1 MTVDVQGP
9 AWAVQG
15 LGVRSGRYPLA
26 VEGPVMRA
34 VDRLVP
40 GVSTVTRYL
49 RYHSMYAAIAA
60 HAERLDL
67 DATGCRGL
75 VRRCEVLLA
84 ALQCVGA
91 STEVEWS
98 AHGVDRVRRFCGESL
113 ELARAADEEE
123 LGQSYSPRR
132 WGFWDQYGGPAVVLG
147 TVKLEQGALRPGR
160 HRCPADVSEAF
171 ATLLSLAERDVVP
184 SPALERAGQAALG
197 VPLAAERE
205 WLTRLIT
212 ATTSAGVHVPED
224 WEPSD
229 RTRRA
234 TLRALGRAIE
244 LHGHEGHGYQETL
257 RSAVAFGETLTAD
270 PVLAAIP
277 EAAGWRG
284 LLLRHYSVGAWRRLW
299 AALVAEIG
307 SKDGEADRSAE
318 ELRDWLAQQAPNGT
332 LRQALDEL
340 PPLKDTAGHLLPAE
354 RQLLEPGDDT
364 PMTDVLLLLVGALRS
379 REGHLPGDVR
389 AVFLGRRRRAAEFLD
404 PTWVDGLVVDH
415 LDRPVSDLAARLVDD
430 MLAQSR
436 RVALAKLRHDPAT
449 GRLKIFSRLH
459 LRDERYF
466 KTGDEGDSDIGTRI
480 LQLGSFGQQ
489 LGFFTVRD
497 GCHAVTMAGRTILE
511 LSA

>member
-1 MTVDVQGP
+1 
-9 AWAVQG
+9 
-15 LGVRSGRYPLA
+15 
-26 VEGPVMRA
+26 
-34 VDRLVP
+34 
-40 GVSTVTRYL
+40 
-49 RYHSMYAAIAA
+49 MYAAIAS
-60 HAERLDL
+60 HAERRDL
-67 DATGCRGL
+67 DTAACRGL

-84 ALQCVGA
+84 ALQCADA
-91 STEVEWS
+91 SAEPEWW
-98 AHGVDRVRRFCGESL
+98 AHGVDRVRRFCGEDL
-113 ELARAADEEE
+113 ELARAVDEEE
-123 LGQSYSPRR
+123 PSQSYSPRR
-132 WGFWDQYGGPAVVLG
+132 WGFWDQYGGSAVVLG
-147 TVKLEQGALRPGR
+147 TVELKQAALRPGR
-160 HRCPADVSEAF
+160 HLCPPAVVEAF
-171 ATLLSLAERDVVP
+171 APLLSLAERDVVP

-212 ATTSAGVHVPED
+212 ATAASGVHVPED

-229 RTRRA
+229 LTRRA

-244 LHGHEGHGYQETL
+244 LHGHDGEGFQETL
-257 RSAVAFGETLTAD
+257 RSAVAFGETLTGD
-270 PVLAAIP
+270 PVLASIP

-318 ELRDWLAQQAPNGT
+318 ELRGWLAQQAPDRT
-332 LRQALDEL
+332 LRQALDDL
-340 PPLKDTAGHLLPAE
+340 PPLKDTAGHLLPTE
-354 RQLLEPGDDT
+354 RQVLEQGGDT

-404 PTWVDGLVVDH
+404 PTWVDGLLVDH

-436 RVALAKLRHDPAT
+436 RVALAKLRPDPAT
-449 GRLKIFSRLH
+449 GGLKIFSRLH

-480 LQLGSFGQQ
+480 PQLGSFGEQ
-489 LGFFTVRD
+489 LDLFTVRD
-497 GCHAVTMAGRTILE
+497 GCHAVTAAGRTILE
-511 LSA
+511 LTS